1 MGAVQSAAAD
11 GEALDAHGHVSED
24 VLHAGAHAA
33 AHLVPQA
40 LALGERLV
48 APRLL
53 HGLQADLH
61 LTHGRMV
68 VGRAVGAVGQVL
80 LPGVAVLG
88 QVGQGLAVVHVGWA
102 HHEVVDQ
109 LAVAVHLHV
118 VLVAEVVLAVLA
130 APARVDVLLPGLAGA
145 PAAWGPALLDAL
157 VLIAAVA
164 LHGRLHHGGVND
176 LALVEQEP
184 GGFDALNKG
193 VEERVEDLGLAQLLA
208 VVPDTL
214 GVGYAVLE
222 LQPQELPEAEPVVD
236 LVLRCIIAQVVD
248 ALKHQHL
255 QEHHPVVGRAPS
267 LARVVRRECLLHHG
281 AERFPVDHAPKA
293 RQQIVERVELGQ
305 YVLLVEQALVRLVL
319 MASN

>member
-145 PAAWGPALLDAL
+145 PAAWGLALLDAL
-157 VLIAAVA
+157 VSS
-164 LHGRLHHGGVND
+164 RL
-176 LALVEQEP
+176 
-184 GGFDALNKG
+184 
-193 VEERVEDLGLAQLLA
+193 
-208 VVPDTL
+208 
-214 GVGYAVLE
+214 
-222 LQPQELPEAEPVVD
+222 
-236 LVLRCIIAQVVD
+236 LRCTGAFTMVASTILPWLSRSPVASMRSTKASKSASKTS
-248 ALKHQHL
+248 AL
-255 QEHHPVVGRAPS
+255 RNCS
-267 LARVVRRECLLHHG
+267 R
-281 AERFPVDHAPKA
+281 
-293 RQQIVERVELGQ
+293 
-305 YVLLVEQALVRLVL
+305 
-319 MASN
+319 

>member
-1 MGAVQSAAAD
+1 
-11 GEALDAHGHVSED
+11 
-24 VLHAGAHAA
+24 HAGAHGA

-184 GGFDALNKG
+184 GGFDTLNKG

-222 LQPQELPEAEPVVD
+222 LQPQ
-236 LVLRCIIAQVVD
+236 
-248 ALKHQHL
+248 
-255 QEHHPVVGRAPS
+255 
-267 LARVVRRECLLHHG
+267 
-281 AERFPVDHAPKA
+281 
-293 RQQIVERVELGQ
+293 
-305 YVLLVEQALVRLVL
+305 
-319 MASN
+319 

>member
-145 PAAWGPALLDAL
+145 PAAWGPAFSTTGRNASQSIMRPRRGNRSLSAL
-157 VLIAAVA
+157 
-164 LHGRLHHGGVND
+164 
-176 LALVEQEP
+176 
-184 GGFDALNKG
+184 
-193 VEERVEDLGLAQLLA
+193 
-208 VVPDTL
+208 
-214 GVGYAVLE
+214 
-222 LQPQELPEAEPVVD
+222 
-236 LVLRCIIAQVVD
+236 
-248 ALKHQHL
+248 
-255 QEHHPVVGRAPS
+255 S
-267 LARVVRRECLLHHG
+267 LANTSCSSNRPLCGWCSWPQIDRMHPALSRSHSRKLLTG
-281 AERFPVDHAPKA
+281 
-293 RQQIVERVELGQ
+293 
-305 YVLLVEQALVRLVL
+305 Y
-319 MASN
+319 